1 MNTIQITS
9 PEQFKEVIQKDEY
22 AISALLALYAYQ
34 TTDEQ
39 ISRSVKHQN
48 GMGFN
53 GTDGGF
59 CSSLAQQFQRKG
71 RLTEKQ
77 IASLKRLLPKY
88 HGQISELSAIP
99 NGVAPEKK
107 PVDMTMRAILKGND
121 LYLSFPYSAETVA
134 AVKEFPNRK
143 WSKDQRR
150 WETPLTIDTVEA
162 LLKMKFEVDP
172 KAVVWFKEQ
181 IAEVKKE
188 DFSIP
193 GLRANLYEYQK
204 EGIAF
209 IDKKNGRALV
219 GDEMGLGKTLQ
230 ALGWLQLRK
239 DITLPAIVVCPASLK
254 LNWAREALKFTE
266 LEPVLISG
274 RKKTFTTFPGGNR
287 QDLYI
292 INYDI
297 LHEKRECP
305 DCKGAKKIHGLK
317 CKKCNGKGNVP
328 GLDSVIKSLNIKTA
342 IFDEVHYCKSNS
354 TGRSIAGIEL
364 STHAKYVITLSG
376 TPIVN
381 RPIEFYNAIQM
392 TNNKILPTWW
402 QYTKRYCD
410 RKHTGFGWDV
420 SGASNT
426 EELHQKLTRSIM
438 IRRLKKDVLPQLPTK
453 IRTVVP
459 MEVNLKKYDEIITAA
474 KKELKDAE
482 KKAEHLVII
491 EKAKQAVVELKM
503 GMALEWIQDFLDNG
517 QKLVVFAEHQTVIN
531 QIYTHFG
538 SRAVRVYG
546 GTSQKE
552 RQAAVDAFQNNPSID
567 LFIGSKSA
575 KEGLTL
581 TAASSTCFL
590 ELWWVSGDHDQAED
604 RVHRIGQEAD
614 SVTAYYLLAAGT
626 IEEDIA
632 EMLDRK
638 RKVVT
643 AVLDGKDVEEESML
657 VGLMNKI
664 MGEEE

>member
-1 MNTIQITS
+1 MSIQITS
-9 PEQFKEVIQKDEY
+9 PEQFQEVIKQDQY
-22 AISALLALYAYQ
+22 AISALLTLYSYQ

-39 ISRSVKHQN
+39 ISLSTKHEN

-59 CSSLAQQFQRKG
+59 CSSLAMQYLRKG

-77 IASLKRLLPKY
+77 IASLRKLLPKY
-88 HGQISELSAIP
+88 HGQISELDPKP
-99 NGVAPEKK
+99 NGAATEKK
-107 PVDMTMRAILKGND
+107 AVDQTKRAILQNNT
-121 LYLSFPYSAETVA
+121 LLITFPYDPEMVA
-134 AVKEFPNRK
+134 AIKEIPNRK
-143 WSKDQRR
+143 WNKEQKR
-150 WETPLTIDTVEA
+150 WEAPLTIDTVDD
-162 LLKMKFEVDP
+162 LLKMKFEIDP
-172 KAVVWFKEQ
+172 KASAWHKEQ
-181 IAEVKKE
+181 TAEVKKE
-188 DFSIP
+188 ISIP

-204 EGIAF
+204 EGIAW
-209 IDKKNGRALV
+209 IDKKKGRALI

-239 DITLPAIVVCPASLK
+239 DIALPAIVVCPASLK

-274 RKKTFTTFPGGNR
+274 RKKTFTTMPGGNR

-297 LHEKRECP
+297 LHEKKECL
-305 DCKGAKKIHGLK
+305 DCKGTGKTHGLK
-317 CKKCNGKGNVP
+317 CKKCNGKGSVP

-342 IFDEVHYCKSNS
+342 IFDEVHYCKSNG
-354 TGRSIAGIEL
+354 TGRTVAGMEL
-364 STHAKYVITLSG
+364 SELADYVITLSG

-381 RPIEFYNAIQM
+381 RPIEFYNGIMM
-392 TNNKILPTWW
+392 TNPKILPTWW

-420 SGASNT
+420 SGSSNT

-438 IRRLKKDVLPQLPTK
+438 IRRLKKDVLPQLPSK

-459 MEVNLKKYDEIITAA
+459 IEINLKKYEEVIAQA
-474 KKELKDAE
+474 KKELEIAE
-482 KKAEHLVII
+482 AKAQHLVII

-503 GMALEWIQDFLDNG
+503 KLALEWIQDFLDNG
-517 QKLVVFAEHQTVIN
+517 QKLVVFAEHQKVIN
-531 QIYTHFG
+531 QVYEHFG

-552 RQAAVDAFQNNPSID
+552 RQAAVDRFQTDDKCD

-590 ELWWVSGDHDQAED
+590 ELWWECSSHLQAED
-604 RVHRIGQEAD
+604 RVHRIGQEAE
-614 SVTAYYLLAAGT
+614 SVTAYYLLAANT
-626 IEEDIA
+626 IEEIIM
-632 EMLDRK
+632 ELLEQKSR
-638 RKVVT
+638 VVNQ
-643 AVLDGKDVEEESML
+643 VLDGESVESE
-657 VGLMNKI
+657 GIFNKI
-664 MGEEE
+664 LESLQ

>member
-1 MNTIQITS
+1 MSIQITS
-9 PEQFKEVIQKDEY
+9 HEQFREAIQKDEY
-22 AISALLALYAYQ
+22 AISALLFLYSLQ

-39 ISRSVKHQN
+39 ISYNTKHQN
-48 GMGFN
+48 GIGFN

-59 CSSLAQQFQRKG
+59 CSSLAQQFLRKG

-77 IASLKRLLPKY
+77 VASLKKLLPKY
-88 HGQISELSAIP
+88 HGQISELEERP

-107 PVDMTMRAILKGND
+107 AVDQTKKAVLQGNT
-121 LYLSFPYSAETVA
+121 LLITFPYDPEMVA
-134 AVKEFPNRK
+134 AVKEIPNRK
-143 WSKDQRR
+143 WNKDQKR
-150 WETPLTIDTVEA
+150 WEAPLTVDSVED
-162 LLKMKFEVDP
+162 LLKLKFEVDP
-172 KAVVWFKEQ
+172 KAIVWHKEQ
-181 IAEVKKE
+181 AAEVQT
-188 DFSIP
+188 DIAIP

-204 EGIAF
+204 EGIAW
-209 IDKKNGRALV
+209 IDKKKGRALI

-239 DITLPAIVVCPASLK
+239 DIALPAIVVCPASLK

-297 LHEKRECP
+297 LHEKKECL
-305 DCKGAKKIHGLK
+305 DCKGTGKTHGLK
-317 CKKCNGKGNVP
+317 CKKCSGKGNIP
-328 GLDSVIKSLNIKTA
+328 GLDSTIKSLNIKTA

-354 TGRSIAGIEL
+354 TGRSIAGLEL
-364 STHAKYVITLSG
+364 STYADYVITLSG

-381 RPIEFYNAIQM
+381 RPIEFYNGIMM
-392 TNNKILPTWW
+392 TNPRILPTWW
-402 QYTKRYCD
+402 QYTKRYCN
-410 RKHTGFGWDV
+410 RRHTGFGWDV
-420 SGASNT
+420 SGSSNT

-438 IRRLKKDVLPQLPTK
+438 IRRLKKDVLPQLPAK

-459 MEVNLKKYDEIITAA
+459 IEINLKKYDEIIAQT
-474 KKELKDAE
+474 KKELELAE
-482 KKAEHLVII
+482 AKAQHLVII

-503 GMALEWIQDFLDNG
+503 DLALEWIQDFLDNG
-517 QKLVVFAEHQTVIN
+517 QKLVVFAEHQAVIN
-531 QIYTHFG
+531 QVYEHFG

-552 RQAAVDAFQNNPSID
+552 RQAAVDRFQTDDKCD

-614 SVTAYYLLAAGT
+614 SVTAYYLLAAGS

-632 EMLDRK
+632 DMLDRK

-657 VGLMNKI
+657 VNLMNKI
-664 MGEEE
+664 TGESE